1 MILLALLLAQTA
13 AASPLATPADSSQKP
28 PPAPVIWSG
37 TVALGLISLTGNSKT
52 LTFSTNGALERKS
65 PDWIWGIKTFAAYGR
80 NTAGGAANA
89 AVTALNAGIQVR
101 GDRRFGDAL
110 SVYLIAGIESDHLKS
125 IEERPFGEAGLSVTW
140 FERKVGDL
148 EKSTFRTDFGFRY
161 GHEYRFLYYGP
172 GSPAREAGADIVAP
186 RLGLFYRY
194 AINKDVIFTED
205 ASALENLVGGA
216 RALVASTSKISSR
229 LTDKVA
235 LGVGFVVTWDSA
247 PPPAKLSTD
256 TALTVA
262 LEVGI

>member
-1 MILLALLLAQTA
+1 MILLALLLAQP
-13 AASPLATPADSSQKP
+13 AASATPADSSQKP
-28 PPAPVIWSG
+28 PPAPVTWSG

-52 LTFSTNGALERKS
+52 LTFSTNSAFERRS
-65 PDWIWGIKTFAAYGR
+65 PDWIWGMKTFAAYGR
-80 NTAGGAANA
+80 NTAGGAAAA

-101 GDRRFGDAL
+101 GDRRFDDAL
-110 SVYLIAGIESDHLKS
+110 SVYLLAGIESDHLKS
-125 IEERPFGEAGLSVTW
+125 IEERPYGEGGVSLTW

-148 EKSTFRTDFGFRY
+148 EKSTLRTDVGFRY
-161 GHEYRFLYYGP
+161 GHEFRFLYYGA
-172 GSPAREAGADIVAP
+172 GSPARQEGADIVAP

-194 AINKDVIFTED
+194 AINKNVIFTED
-205 ASALENLVGGA
+205 ASALESLVGGA